1 MSYIHN
7 FPHWC
12 YLQRDTRWKVYF
24 FRKLHMSTLNLI
36 LTSILTQIRT
46 PTFTLNL
53 FLTFMGFEVWPWP
66 WTWPWTRPGVGS
78 GLGSR
83 FRFRFWHWLR
93 LCPQPGT
100 RLFVSNRPTLIR
112 IRTPTSDADPKSDPD
127 WDPFSDP
134 DTDRELSSRPG
145 CRTIRSESGTPGP
158 DRSPGGIQTRTP
170 NKRCF
175 LRNSRPSCDAYLI
188 SSMLITQAACVQFAM
203 SRISYSYIALRRTL
217 YSIPNDNDKNF
228 ELPFTDK
235 NDN

>member
-12 YLQRDTRWKVYF
+12 YLQRDTRRKVYF

-53 FLTFMGFEVWPWP
+53 FLTFIGFEVWPWP

-83 FRFRFWHWLR
+83 FRFRFWPWLR
-93 LCPQPGT
+93 PCPQPGT

-112 IRTPTSDADPKSDPD
+112 IRTPTLTMTVTRTRIRNRIRTGILSRIRTPTASSVPDPD
-127 WDPFSDP
+127 AVQ
-134 DTDRELSSRPG
+134 
-145 CRTIRSESGTPGP
+145 SGP
-158 DRSPGGIQTRTP
+158 SPGLRVQIGVRVGFRHGLRINAAFSGIVDRLVTH
-170 NKRCF
+170 
-175 LRNSRPSCDAYLI
+175 I
-188 SSMLITQAACVQFAM
+188 
-203 SRISYSYIALRRTL
+203 
-217 YSIPNDNDKNF
+217 
-228 ELPFTDK
+228 
-235 NDN
+235 